1 MKIQIKF
8 AILSAALAV
17 FALPVVAQNA
27 DASAQGSATAS
38 TPAASAS
45 PNGQV
50 TGKTINQRKENQQD
64 RIANGVKSGELTAGE
79 TANLE
84 KKESNLN
91 QEERD
96 MRKLDNGKLTAA
108 DKATLNQQQNQLSKQ
123 IYQDKHNA
131 AEQNTN
137 PKSEV
142 GKRAENQQ
150 DRIAQGIKSG
160 QLTAGEAAHLENNE
174 ARINQQVR
182 ADRQANGGK
191 LTAKERAQVNRE
203 QNRQSR
209 QIYRDKH
216 NNRHQ

>member
-1 MKIQIKF
+1 MNSTIKITL
-8 AILSAALAV
+8 LSTALAML
-17 FALPVVAQNA
+17 ALPVVAQT
-27 DASAQGSATAS
+27 SS
-38 TPAASAS
+38 PA
-45 PNGQV
+45 PV
-50 TGKTINQRKENQQD
+50 TGESIQDRKENQQD

-79 TANLE
+79 TVNLE
-84 KKESNLN
+84 KKESKLN

-96 MRKLDNGKLTAA
+96 MRSLDNGKLTTA

-131 AEQNTN
+131 AVQNRD

-160 QLTAGEAAHLENNE
+160 QLTSGEAANLETKE
-174 ARINQQVR
+174 AKINQEVR
-182 ADRQANGGK
+182 SDRAANGGK
-191 LTAKERAQVNRE
+191 LTAQEKAQITRQ
-203 QNRQSR
+203 QNRASR

-216 NNRHQ
+216 NGRKQ